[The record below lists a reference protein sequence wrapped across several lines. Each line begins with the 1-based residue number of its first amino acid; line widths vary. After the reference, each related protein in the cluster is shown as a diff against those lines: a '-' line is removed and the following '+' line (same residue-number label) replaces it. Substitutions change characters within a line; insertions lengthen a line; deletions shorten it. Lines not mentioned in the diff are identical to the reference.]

1 MLETKIKVLL
11 STIPVGLLGALL
23 ILMVQSAPV
32 PALAQSGQETF
43 FEEAVR
49 TANATGAEAAAP
61 AAAGATN
68 ATGAEAAAPGAA
80 PAAAGA
86 TNATGAEAAAPAAA
100 GATNAT
106 GAEAAAPVT
115 QQEQQAQD
123 YDANLTGSMQV
134 PPVTTNATGLAELE
148 LNDDGDEISYDIQV
162 EDIEGATQAHIH
174 QGSEGENGDV
184 VVSLFNSSEPTD
196 VNDGTL
202 TDGDFTSE
210 DFVGPL
216 QGQNMSALVEL
227 MDNGQAYVNVHTE
240 SNPDGEI
247 RGTIVPD
254 VTDEAGD
261 DDNNDDDGDDDNDN
275 N

>member
-49 TANATGAEAAAP
+49 QAGQTQQQQNETGGAPATAPAAAP
-61 AAAGATN
+61 AAPAAT
-68 ATGAEAAAPGAA
+68 AAPPSSAEQQNQTEAA
-80 PAAAGA
+80 PA
-86 TNATGAEAAAPAAA
+86 PAA
-100 GATNAT
+100 
-106 GAEAAAPVT
+106 
-115 QQEQQAQD
+115 QQEQQTQD

-202 TDGDFTSE
+202 EDGDFTSE

-227 MDNGQAYVNVHTE
+227 MDNGQSYVNVHTE
-240 SNPDGEI
+240 ANPDGEI

-254 VTDEAGD
+254 VTDGEAGD
-261 DDNNDDDGDDDNDN
+261 DDNDDNGGGGDDDNDDN
-275 N
+275 

>member
-23 ILMVQSAPV
+23 ILLVQSALV
-32 PALAQSGQETF
+32 PALAQSGQGTF

-49 TANATGAEAAAP
+49 EAGQTQQQQNQTGAAPAP
-61 AAAGATN
+61 AAAAPPS
-68 ATGAEAAAPGAA
+68 AEQQNQTGAA
-80 PAAAGA
+80 PAPA
-86 TNATGAEAAAPAAA
+86 AAAPPSAEQQ
-100 GATNAT
+100 NQT
-106 GAEAAAPVT
+106 GAAPAPAV
-115 QQEQQAQD
+115 QQPTAQQQQQTQD

-134 PPVTTNATGLAELE
+134 PPITTNATGLAELE

-184 VVSLFNSSEPTD
+184 VVSLFNSTEPTD

-202 TDGDFTSE
+202 EDGDFTSE

-227 MDNGQAYVNVHTE
+227 MDNAQAYVNVHTE
-240 SNPDGEI
+240 ANPDGEI

-254 VTDEAGD
+254 VTDGEAGD
-261 DDNNDDDGDDDNDN
+261 DDDNGDDDDDDN
-275 N
+275 